1 MTGKVLDM
9 LNVEMQVELARQ
21 RQELLRKSAG
31 AGRRPRIRLP
41 WPRRDAR

>member
-1 MTGKVLDM
+1 M

-31 AGRRPRIRLP
+31 GVRRPRIRLP
-41 WPRRDAR
+41 RWGRRGE